1 MKLALRFLDVE
12 ATIWSDDEAFINLFR
27 QMYARFI
34 VPKLSSV
41 GLKSSAEFAYL
52 TRSDNPWGKPLLL
65 LDGEICPLVP
75 RSYAY
80 INILKSIFRRIRSHL
95 LIHAGAVAWG
105 DQAALL
111 VADTM
116 HGKTTLVLE
125 LVRRGFKFFSDD
137 VAALSRADGMI
148 HPFPRALAIRAG
160 TFKMFGMDGNLVG
173 IPNDDPPTWFGKRV
187 LDIETVQPASLAKA
201 SPLRHIIILQS
212 LKSAS
217 RQRVLSSEYDLLLSH
232 CNEAFLQAIHQ
243 IDGLKEMRQGQANGY
258 PPSTSGCRA
267 CRGSSH
273 RLLRLSVS
281 SPSVISQ
288 VESLCQS
295 HRILVLNLMPN
306 NAPPSFSGPAQLE
319 KIVQSQAILA
329 LMAHFQGGLHS
340 TLLQKEFGGRSIR
353 LFMELARLVG
363 GAKCYQ
369 LSLGPLQDM
378 ADLVREVTSNQ

>member
-1 MKLALRFLDVE
+1 MKLTLRFLDVE

-65 LDGEICPLVP
+65 LDGEIWPLVP
-75 RSYAY
+75 RDYAY
-80 INILKSIFRRIRSHL
+80 INILKSIFSRIRSHL

-243 IDGLKEMRQGQANGY
+243 IDGLKEVRQGQVNGY
-258 PPSTSGCRA
+258 P
-267 CRGSSH
+267 
-273 RLLRLSVS
+273 LLRLSVS